1 MKIIAVVGTK
11 NTGKTLL
18 VTQIVNELV
27 NRGFIVGTVKHVNH
41 GFDLQGKDTWKHKEA
56 GASLVVGA
64 NQETF
69 FQLNDKLPLDNII
82 EITKNLKKL
91 DFMVIE
97 GFKHSK
103 YAKVSVTDFND
114 EFTLKNVDPFNIS
127 PEELQSLV
135 DLIEE
140 KSFSMLSQ
148 MNCGDCGF
156 EGCNDMALA
165 IIRGEAQEMD
175 CFMKKE
181 KDVKLKYGGNEIPM
195 NPFVQKFVKNT
206 VIGMIKALKTTEEK
220 DKPHKNIELLI
231 RNEDNL

>member
-11 NTGKTLL
+11 DTGKTLL
-18 VTQIVNELV
+18 VTKIVRELV
-27 NRGFIVGTVKHVNH
+27 NRGFSVGTVKHVYH
-41 GFDLQGKDTWKHKEA
+41 GLDLEGKDTWKHKEA

-69 FQLNDKLPLDNII
+69 FQLNNKLPLDHIL

-97 GFKHSK
+97 GFKHSN
-103 YAKVSVTDFND
+103 YAKISVTDFND
-114 EFTLKNVDPFNIS
+114 EFTLENVDPFKIS
-127 PEELQSLV
+127 EVELQSLV

-140 KSFSMLSQ
+140 KSFSMFSQ

-156 EGCNDMALA
+156 EGCNDMARA
-165 IIRGEAQEMD
+165 IIGGEAQEKD
-175 CFMKKE
+175 CFMKKD
-181 KDVKLKYGGNEIPM
+181 KNVQLKFGGNDIPM

-206 VIGMIKALKTTEEK
+206 VIGMIKALKTNE
-220 DKPHKNIELLI
+220 DRDMPHKNIELLI
-231 RNEDNL
+231 RNEDN